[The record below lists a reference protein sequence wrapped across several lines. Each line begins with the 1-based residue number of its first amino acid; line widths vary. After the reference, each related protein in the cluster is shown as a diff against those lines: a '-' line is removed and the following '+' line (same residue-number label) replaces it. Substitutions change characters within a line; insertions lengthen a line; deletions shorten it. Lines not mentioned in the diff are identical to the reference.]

1 MKQLLSE
8 SLTRAGEI
16 LLENFGH
23 ISGYEIKESQSSIVT
38 KADID
43 SEKAIIQLIQH
54 KFPSHNTLGEETGFQ
69 NRGSEFT
76 WVIDPLDGTS
86 NFAAGIPWFGVI
98 ICLLKN
104 SVPVLAGC
112 YLPVQDLLYLAEKDK
127 GATCNGKKI
136 TVSEETNLKNVLVAY
151 SLDYS
156 DEKRKTELEAKLIGR
171 LVNKVRNLRSTNS
184 VVDFCYTAE
193 GKLGGC
199 LNQTTKI
206 WDIAGPALLI
216 EEAGGK
222 VTDLNG
228 DPFDFSLTDENYQR
242 NFTIIAASKLLHSK
256 LTEIV
261 EGKTGSLIRFKIRR
275 GF

>member
-8 SLTRAGEI
+8 SLTRAGKI
-16 LLENFGH
+16 LLVNFGH

-43 SEKAIIQLIQH
+43 SEKAIIQMIQQ
-54 KFPSHNTLGEETGFQ
+54 KFPAHNTLGEETGFQ

-112 YLPVQDLLYLAEKDK
+112 YLPVQDLLYVAEKGK

-136 TVSEETNLKNVLVAY
+136 AVSEEPTLKNVLLAY

-156 DEKRKTELEAKLIGR
+156 EEKRKTDQETKLIGR
-171 LVNKVRNLRSTNS
+171 LVRNIRNLRSTNS
-184 VVDFCYTAE
+184 VIDFCYTAE

-199 LNQTTKI
+199 MNQTTKI

-222 VTDLNG
+222 VTDING
-228 DPFDFSLTDENYQR
+228 NSFDFVINQNNYNK
-242 NFTIIAASKLLHSK
+242 NFTIVAA
-256 LTEIV
+256 
-261 EGKTGSLIRFKIRR
+261 GKTLHKQLIDIAVMKNKPFRR
-275 GF
+275 LRLRAGF